1 MPDVTGWSEED
12 LIDYSTRGMG
22 SSVLGPEASGR
33 LAGDLDLALAYGEA
47 LLEDVAV
54 RHPGV
59 GLSSDGE
66 PQAETVEASDGDE
79 VATVV
84 RGLVLAA
91 AFDVFLLI

>member
-59 GLSSDGE
+59 GLSRHCRTWFG
-66 PQAETVEASDGDE
+66 ACGCV
-79 VATVV
+79 
-84 RGLVLAA
+84 
-91 AFDVFLLI
+91 